1 MPPRLNRFE
10 RAMKPKS
17 YTSFSFIFV
26 LSFSAVVVI
35 PLYFWF
41 GLTCTIYTTTWYTVS
56 RCVWC
61 PFWIRPIYH
70 VVHYCTRFSFFFFFF
85 FFTIFYFLSVWVWL
99 LELIR
104 YSESVFFFFRLCASS
119 AELVVE
125 KKPFFTLLWLLLS
138 IPFWPALVSEKG
150 ASQSG
155 ENGRADDDWTWPVGE
170 SSLRIENKK
179 MKSIVL
185 CQFLRRETRRKRPEI
200 TLGSLGHRTTHTH
213 RSCRLYILTAGNR
226 RRPES

>member
-56 RCVWC
+56 RCVCVWC

-125 KKPFFTLLWLLLS
+125 KNLFLPSSGCCSLSLFGRPLCQRRERASQAKMAGQMTTGRGRLERARCVLKTRKWSQLCCVNFFVER
-138 IPFWPALVSEKG
+138 PDEKG
-150 ASQSG
+150 Q
-155 ENGRADDDWTWPVGE
+155 
-170 SSLRIENKK
+170 
-179 MKSIVL
+179 KSRSVHLAIA
-185 CQFLRRETRRKRPEI
+185 Q
-200 TLGSLGHRTTHTH
+200 HTHTDP
-213 RSCRLYILTAGNR
+213 AG
-226 RRPES
+226 SIY